1 MRNRVKDAGGSHENP
16 PAIRTGD
23 APVSTASFSKTCLT
37 KEQSMVIAILTFSL
51 AVAVL
56 IAAREQ
62 RRGRTLER
70 LLQQSFQRYLQMPRS
85 RMWWIITSTITGFVI
100 GGCRGPDAQRLA
112 EAQAH
117 AREQTR
123 VSEQQPMWREHL
135 LNNSARLLTN
145 NRHLR
150 STDVRSQR
158 SAGNNRLI
166 AEAIALSME
175 LMLCSLPLVLVLM
188 LLGRRSL
195 KTQSLRRR

>member
-1 MRNRVKDAGGSHENP
+1 
-16 PAIRTGD
+16 
-23 APVSTASFSKTCLT
+23 
-37 KEQSMVIAILTFSL
+37 MVIAILTFSL

-70 LLQQSFQRYLQMPRS
+70 LLQRVLSEVPTDVEESYVVDHHQHNH
-85 RMWWIITSTITGFVI
+85 GFVI

-123 VSEQQPMWREHL
+123 VSEQQADVARALAEQLREVADQQ
-135 LNNSARLLTN
+135 SALEIDR
-145 NRHLR
+145 REIAA
-150 STDVRSQR
+150 QR
-158 SAGNNRLI
+158 WQQPLI
-166 AEAIALSME
+166 AETIALSME

-188 LLGRRSL
+188 LLGRRSPEESVAAAEL
-195 KTQSLRRR
+195 SEVLLDDLASGRPRLLVAHASNSDTVEPQALPPPES